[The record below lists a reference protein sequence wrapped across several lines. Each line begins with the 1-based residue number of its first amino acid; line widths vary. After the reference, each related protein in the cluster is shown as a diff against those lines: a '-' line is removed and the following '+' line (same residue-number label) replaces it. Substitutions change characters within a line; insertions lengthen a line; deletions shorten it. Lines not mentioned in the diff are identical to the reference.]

1 MQPSPKRQQPNK
13 EIGTP
18 IKGVPFFIAIK
29 INAANRRDSTILTN
43 VKKCENRAA
52 RDDITR
58 PHITDN
64 QDLLTTPHFTD
75 NQVLHESSL
84 VSRISVP
91 ID

>member
-1 MQPSPKRQQPNK
+1 MYL
-13 EIGTP
+13 
-18 IKGVPFFIAIK
+18 FFIAIE
-29 INAANRRDSTILTN
+29 ICASNRRDSKRDAREDSTILTN

-64 QDLLTTPHFTD
+64 QDLLTTPHITD
-75 NQVLHESSL
+75 NQVLHENSL